1 MAMSAPLAREGRN
14 KWGFWQKERVLR
26 PMDLSSDVWES
37 FACVAGV
44 KRGRGMTVRPNAD
57 PTDSGGGEGESGV
70 SPLGE
75 EFVIAEEKFLH
86 FKHPAH
92 FGGKS
97 HGRPD
102 F

>member
-1 MAMSAPLAREGRN
+1 
-14 KWGFWQKERVLR
+14 
-26 PMDLSSDVWES
+26 MDLSSDVWES

-102 F
+102 SFFPLNFNVYINLDNRERARARSK

>member
-1 MAMSAPLAREGRN
+1 MTQINVYIIKFGY
-14 KWGFWQKERVLR
+14 
-26 PMDLSSDVWES
+26 DVS
-37 FACVAGV
+37 
-44 KRGRGMTVRPNAD
+44 VRPNAD
-57 PTDSGGGEGESGV
+57 PTDSRGGEGDSGV

-75 EFVIAEEKFLH
+75 EYVIAEVKFLH